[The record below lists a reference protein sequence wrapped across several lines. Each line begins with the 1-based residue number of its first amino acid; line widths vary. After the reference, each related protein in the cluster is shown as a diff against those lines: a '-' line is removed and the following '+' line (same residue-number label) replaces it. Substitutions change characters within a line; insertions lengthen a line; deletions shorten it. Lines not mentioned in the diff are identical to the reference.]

1 MRTMIESVVPP
12 LLLATALM
20 LTTMGLPA
28 REVPFSRELTA
39 AGDWLA
45 RTVERYAPT
54 LAAGAVGA
62 HRRMLAMGNRGILG
76 ATADEGAIAQKRVQ
90 LGKLFVELE
99 KGQKEMQA
107 LEAGKEFPKAR
118 GEELEQFAKEA
129 EALQEEIDRYDRIAG
144 LAAKSREIPNPTL
157 PAEKEQAKANGTGV
171 AGYVSLGDY
180 VILSKSMEEFRATG
194 YSRGSHALI
203 EVSGV
208 SLLGKNARITDRG
221 DVLVPLSRE
230 QRKSIEDL
238 ISTKAAPT
246 LGTGVLEPERIARIP
261 QVTADDRLTLAD
273 VISTGTTSAGSI
285 EYVREES
292 HTQAAAE
299 TAHGA
304 AKPEEAIEYSNQT
317 APVRTIA
324 GWMPVQNQ
332 QLEDWPQLRTLIE
345 TRLRYSVQR
354 RRERQIAWGN
364 GAGSNIEGLLQVAG
378 TTDIA
383 ANGRYDAGDHN
394 LIDVVRMGVTDVMV
408 AGYQPN
414 FVAIHPFDWE
424 AIILQKGTDNH
435 YVWVIVTDSNGS
447 RLWNL
452 RVVETVAMQAAA
464 GVATE
469 ARELIVGDGQMGAQI
484 LDRQQLTVMVGLIN
498 DQLIRNMRTILA
510 EERLAFP
517 IYAPAAFA
525 HFETQASST

>member
-1 MRTMIESVVPP
+1 MKILHRCAAVLFTVCALLFTFASRAAAEVSHYTAPVVTGAACTARWLISALAEVPDRLLMWAGMRTC
-12 LLLATALM
+12 LLNM
-20 LTTMGLPA
+20 
-28 REVPFSRELTA
+28 
-39 AGDWLA
+39 
-45 RTVERYAPT
+45 
-54 LAAGAVGA
+54 GAVGDV
-62 HRRMLAMGNRGILG
+62 M
-76 ATADEGAIAQKRVQ
+76 EQKRAD
-90 LGKLFVELE
+90 LAKLYVELE
-99 KGQKEMQA
+99 AGQNEMK
-107 LEAGKEFPKAR
+107 AGPLSQAR
-118 GEELEQFAKEA
+118 GEELQKKAEEC
-129 EALQEEIDRYDRIAG
+129 EALQKEVDAYDRVAG
-144 LAAKSREIPNPTL
+144 LAAKGREVPNPAL
-157 PAEKEQAKANGTGV
+157 PAEREEKASGSSLVV
-171 AGYVSLGDY
+171 AGYIPLGDF
-180 VILSKSMEEFRATG
+180 VIASAAMKEFAATRYSKGA
-194 YSRGSHALI
+194 HALI
-203 EVSGV
+203 EVEGV
-208 SLLGKNARITDRG
+208 SLLGKNARLGERG
-221 DVLVPLSRE
+221 EPLVPLSRE
-230 QRKSIEDL
+230 GRKALEDL
-238 ISTKAAPT
+238 ISGKAAPT

-273 VISTGTTSAGSI
+273 VISTGTTSAGSV
-285 EYVREES
+285 EYVREEA

-304 AKPEEAIEYSNQT
+304 AKPEEAIEYSTQT

-332 QLEDWPQLRTLIE
+332 QLEDWPQLRSLIE

-354 RRERQIAWGN
+354 RREHQIAWGN
-364 GAGSNIEGLLQVAG
+364 GSGSNIEGLLQVAG

-383 ANGRYDAGDHN
+383 ANGRYDADDHN

-435 YVWVIVTDSNGS
+435 YVWVIVTDANGS

-452 RVVETVAMQAAA
+452 RVVETVAMQQRA
-464 GVATE
+464 GNATE

-498 DQLIRNMRTILA
+498 DQLIKNMRTILA

-525 HFETQASST
+525 HFETQASAT